1 MGYVYV
7 MRNLTN
13 NKKFVGRTIFNPELT
28 KYFIFYLL
36 DNDKHYNELL
46 QKDYKKD
53 NFKISF
59 FKEDQCFKKV
69 NKMIENDNLLNPLI
83 GYNVFADIKSLR
95 GLQAD
100 NEMFNED
107 VCLLFCWGLSI
118 SIISS
123 IYGVQYNT
131 VANRLSNY
139 NLHKDGY
146 YKRNISTYD
155 DFCWTTFRE
164 AYQRKETMS
173 AARIISWM
181 STKYDISNL
190 LMISS
195 RKLSSFLVSVNCYR
209 ERDDKQNCLV
219 FSPWRVQ
226 NEGESSG

>member
-1 MGYVYV
+1 MGYVYILK
-7 MRNLTN
+7 NLSN
-13 NKKFVGRTIFNPELT
+13 NKKFVGRTMFDPKLT
-28 KYFIFYLL
+28 KYFIFNLL
-36 DNDKHYNELL
+36 DNDKHYNKLL
-46 QKDYKKD
+46 QNDYKKH

-59 FKEDQCFKKV
+59 FKEDNCFKKV
-69 NKMIENDNLLNPLI
+69 NKMIEQDNLLNPLV
-83 GYNVFADIKSLR
+83 GYNVFADIKSIR

-107 VCLLFCWGLSI
+107 VCLLFCWGLNI

-139 NLHKDGY
+139 SLHKDGY

-155 DFCWTTFRE
+155 DFCWTTLRE
-164 AYQRKETMS
+164 TYQRKEAMS

-181 STKYDISNL
+181 SNKYEISNL

-195 RKLSSFLVSVNCYR
+195 RKLSSFLVGVNCYR
-209 ERDDKQNCLV
+209 ERDDKQNCLI
-219 FSPWRVQ
+219 FSPWRTQ
-226 NEGESSG
+226 DEGESIS